1 MVSNDAMHIDLDL
14 DGGQLC
20 LKSKNDNKVERTS
33 LALLRNLLAARS
45 IQNQK
50 NTPEKEETEY
60 L

>member
-1 MVSNDAMHIDLDL
+1 MVSNDAIHIDLDL

-20 LKSKNDNKVERTS
+20 LKSKNGNKVERTS

-50 NTPEKEETEY
+50 TPQKKNETE
-60 L
+60 